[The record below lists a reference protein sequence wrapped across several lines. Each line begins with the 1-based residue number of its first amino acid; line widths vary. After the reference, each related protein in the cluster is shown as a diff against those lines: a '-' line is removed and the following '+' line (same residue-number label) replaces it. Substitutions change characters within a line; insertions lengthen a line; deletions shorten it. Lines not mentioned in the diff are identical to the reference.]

1 MSNTSTT
8 HKFRTAGVASG
19 IFAIGAGIGWQF
31 ADLLFRVEPPMPVV
45 AAIQFEGT
53 HPHQSF
59 DRQGTSQPP
68 HQEAVREPASAPQ
81 QGATE
86 NRPPQSEEARLA
98 EALQWA
104 ERYRQQESQRIAA
117 EALRWAAVVEQAKQ
131 FGQGREDVQTVISA
145 QVERE
150 RGQKNT
156 ARVAFAAGLFQTD
169 KTSDPVVIAV
179 KARAEKC
186 TRACG
191 NKTAKKRATKRTAN
205 RSQARMHRTDGR
217 PADAFVC
224 PLRWLE
230 AALMEPFVE
239 RRGGRRHSRMAAG

>member
-1 MSNTSTT
+1 MSNTSIMR
-8 HKFRTAGVASG
+8 KFRTAGVAAG

-45 AAIQFEGT
+45 ASIQFEGS
-53 HPHQSF
+53 HPHQ
-59 DRQGTSQPP
+59 QSQPP
-68 HQEAVREPASAPQ
+68 RQEAVREPASVPQ

-98 EALQWA
+98 EALKWA
-104 ERYRQQESQRIAA
+104 ERYRQQESQRAAA

-131 FGQGREDVQTVISA
+131 FGRGWEDVQTVIRA

-156 ARVAFAAGLFQTD
+156 ARVALAAGLFQTD

-179 KARAEKC
+179 QARAEKC

-191 NKTAKKRATKRTAN
+191 NKTARKRATKRTAHG
-205 RSQARMHRTDGR
+205 SQTRVHRTGR
-217 PADAFVC
+217 GPADAFVC
-224 PLRWLE
+224 PLQWLQ
-230 AALMEPFVE
+230 AALMEPLVE
-239 RRGGRRHSRMAAG
+239 RRGGRRHSRLMAAG

>member
-1 MSNTSTT
+1 MGNTSIMR
-8 HKFRTAGVASG
+8 KFRTAGVAAG

-45 AAIQFEGT
+45 ASIQFEGS
-53 HPHQSF
+53 HPHQ
-59 DRQGTSQPP
+59 QSQPQR
-68 HQEAVREPASAPQ
+68 QEAVREP
-81 QGATE
+81 GATD

-98 EALQWA
+98 EALKWA
-104 ERYRQQESQRIAA
+104 ERYRRQESQKNAV

-131 FGQGREDVQTVISA
+131 FGQGREDVQKVIRA

-169 KTSDPVVIAV
+169 KTSDPVVIPV

-191 NKTAKKRATKRTAN
+191 IKTAKKGSTKRTAHG
-205 RSQARMHRTDGR
+205 SQARMHRTGR
-217 PADAFVC
+217 GAADTFVC

>member
-1 MSNTSTT
+1 MSNTSIMR
-8 HKFRTAGVASG
+8 KFRTAGVAAG

-31 ADLLFRVEPPMPVV
+31 ADLLFRGEPPMPMV
-45 AAIQFEGT
+45 ASIQFEGI
-53 HPHQSF
+53 HP
-59 DRQGTSQPP
+59 RQTSQPP
-68 HQEAVREPASAPQ
+68 RQEAVREPAPAPQ

-104 ERYRQQESQRIAA
+104 EKYHRQESQRNAV
-117 EALRWAAVVEQAKQ
+117 EALRWAAVVEPSKQ
-131 FGQGREDVQTVISA
+131 VGQGREDVQTVIRT

-150 RGQKNT
+150 HT
-156 ARVAFAAGLFQTD
+156 ARVALAAGVVQTD

-179 KARAEKC
+179 KARAGEC
-186 TRACG
+186 THACAS
-191 NKTAKKRATKRTAN
+191 KTARKRATRRTAH
-205 RSQARMHRTDGR
+205 RSQARMHRTGGR
-217 PADAFVC
+217 PADTFIC

-239 RRGGRRHSRMAAG
+239 LRGGRRHSRIMAAG

>member
-1 MSNTSTT
+1 MGNTSIMR
-8 HKFRTAGVASG
+8 KFRTAGVAAG

-31 ADLLFRVEPPMPVV
+31 ADLLFRGEPPLPMV
-45 AAIQFEGT
+45 ASIQFEGS
-53 HPHQSF
+53 HP
-59 DRQGTSQPP
+59 RQQFQPP
-68 HQEAVREPASAPQ
+68 REEAVREPVSAPQ
-81 QGATE
+81 QSATD
-86 NRPPQSEEARLA
+86 NRPPLSEEARLA
-98 EALQWA
+98 EALKWA
-104 ERYRQQESQRIAA
+104 EKYRQQGSERNAV

-131 FGQGREDVQTVISA
+131 FGQGREDVQTVIRA

-156 ARVAFAAGLFQTD
+156 ARVALAAGLVQTD

-179 KARAEKC
+179 KARAGEC

-191 NKTAKKRATKRTAN
+191 SKTAKKRATKRTAH
-205 RSQARMHRTDGR
+205 RSQAVHRTGGR
-217 PADAFVC
+217 PADTFIC

-239 RRGGRRHSRMAAG
+239 RRGGRRHSRIMATG